1 MSDAEQPADSRQPE
15 TIENEI
21 EATRD
26 RLADTID
33 QLAFRANP
41 KNIARREIAKV
52 KAFFVDDSGSPRTEN
67 ILKVAGGVA
76 GAVAVLVVIRKV
88 TS

>member
-1 MSDAEQPADSRQPE
+1 VSDGDKPAETREPA
-15 TIENEI
+15 TIEHEI

-41 KNIARREIAKV
+41 KNIVRREIASI
-52 KAFFVDDSGSPRTEN
+52 KAHFVDDQGNARTDN
-67 ILKVAGGVA
+67 IAKVAAGVV
-76 GAVAVLVVIRKV
+76 GLVAVLVVIRKV
-88 TS
+88 SK